1 MSWLINGGDAEPA
14 SSPPRSPFGGRIVR
28 DSVLL
33 VVVFM
38 RGAPGGREAR
48 TASSPPSSSLVD
60 MTNETRC
67 EGRKV

>member
-1 MSWLINGGDAEPA
+1 
-14 SSPPRSPFGGRIVR
+14 
-28 DSVLL
+28 
-33 VVVFM
+33 M

-67 EGRKV
+67 GGRKGIKWRTAAPPRPSKAYFFALLN